1 MTFSCYT
8 VKETCRT
15 VKIQADFSWQTTL
28 QHPTMVGHNK
38 KRKKIDIGGEKI
50 SHVPYSNSKFNELG
64 ESLIYL

>member
-15 VKIQADFSWQTTL
+15 VKIQADFLWQTKL

-38 KRKKIDIGGEKI
+38 KRKKIDIGGEKN
-50 SHVPYSNSKFNELG
+50 SHVLKLQ
-64 ESLIYL
+64 I